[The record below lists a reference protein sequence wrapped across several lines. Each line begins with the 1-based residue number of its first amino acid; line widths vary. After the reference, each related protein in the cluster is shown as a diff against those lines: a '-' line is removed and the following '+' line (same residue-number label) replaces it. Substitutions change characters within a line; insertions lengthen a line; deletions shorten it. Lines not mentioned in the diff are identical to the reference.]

1 MKKKEIITTTTER
14 LVDVSDNDIVDDF
27 MINEFLIDDWIS
39 DNEFWAD
46 AIKDYDYFWEDYDL
60 TEEDKERISELI
72 KIEVKKE
79 VEKGKEEEKNLL
91 KDRENIL
98 EFITDSINEY
108 PVEGEIGY
116 LLSSEEILDTI
127 LENGRK

>member
-27 MINEFLIDDWIS
+27 MINEFFIDDWIS
-39 DNEFWAD
+39 DHEFWAD

-60 TEEDKERISELI
+60 TEEDKERIFELI
-72 KIEVKKE
+72 KIEAKKE

-98 EFITDSINEY
+98 EFINDSIEY
-108 PVEGEIGY
+108 PVEGELGY
-116 LLSSEEILDTI
+116 FLSSEEILDTI